1 MILVDSS
8 VWIDHLRN
16 AVTRPVSHL
25 RSLISREEELLVG
38 DLILCEILQ
47 GLRTD
52 TEARLVEEALR
63 EFKVVSLVGPELAV
77 KAAANYRFMRS
88 RGFTIRRTI
97 DLIIGTFCIERGHFL
112 LPAAQL
118 RRPPIGE
125 SRKVGHESINVIEAT
140 RCVRRAARPRR
151 QQEIVGDRESTD

>member
-63 EFKVVSLVGPELAV
+63 EFEVVSLIDAELAV
-77 KAAANYRFMRS
+77 KAAANYRFLHS
-88 RGFTIRRTI
+88 
-97 DLIIGTFCIERGHFL
+97 
-112 LPAAQL
+112 
-118 RRPPIGE
+118 
-125 SRKVGHESINVIEAT
+125 
-140 RCVRRAARPRR
+140 
-151 QQEIVGDRESTD
+151 